1 MKRLLVIILATF
13 LFNCQN
19 KKKPEYTISGK
30 NIEIIGDTVFL
41 KKFKHFDYLDDN
53 YILDTCIVN
62 DKGEFSFK
70 IKESYPKLVS
80 LTNHNKPPNTY
91 QVFKNSPEIF
101 YYSFCANFLAETPT
115 LYLENNSNYKIEH
128 WDSKLND
135 SSIIYNNKKLNQLR
149 KYYRNI
155 DYRKGYIDDNR
166 DFLDITKEEA
176 WGNVSKIRD
185 SFLSEF
191 NLDKKN
197 SQNSFKNYLNT
208 EIQLGAVN
216 DFLIWYFRKTDNNIT
231 NNFYGGLMEI
241 YNSDKWH
248 PNSVE
253 YYKLTEHYINYKLN
267 IKNGKTKKYYKPSI
281 EKYEIAK
288 EYARENIKELYAE
301 NIKKLM
307 NE

>member
-1 MKRLLVIILATF
+1 MKRLFVIILATF

-19 KKKPEYTISGK
+19 EKKPEYTILGK

-80 LTNHNKPPNTY
+80 LTNHNKTPNTY

-135 SSIIYNNKKLNQLR
+135 SSIVYNSKKLNQLR
-149 KYYRNI
+149 KYYRNV

-191 NLDKKN
+191 NLDKKY
-197 SQNSFKNYLNT
+197 SQNSYENYLNT
-208 EIQLGAVN
+208 EIKLGAVN

-231 NNFYGGLMEI
+231 NNFYRDLMEI

-248 PNSVE
+248 PSSVE

-267 IKNGKTKKYYKPSI
+267 IKNDKTIKYYKPSI

-288 EYARENIKELYAE
+288 EYARQNIKELYAE

>member
-191 NLDKKN
+191 NLDKKI
-197 SQNSFKNYLNT
+197 SQNSYENYLNT

>member
-1 MKRLLVIILATF
+1 MKRLLVIILATS

-19 KKKPEYTISGK
+19 EKKPEYTISGK

-53 YILDTCIVN
+53 YILDTCVVN

-115 LYLENNSNYKIEH
+115 LYLENNLNYKVEH

-135 SSIIYNNKKLNQLR
+135 SSIVYNNKKLNQLR
-149 KYYRNI
+149 KYYRNV
-155 DYRKGYIDDNR
+155 DYKKGYIDDNR
-166 DFLDITKEEA
+166 DFLDITKEQA

-197 SQNSFKNYLNT
+197 SQNSYENYLNT
-208 EIQLGAVN
+208 EIKLGAVN
-216 DFLIWYFRKTDNNIT
+216 DFLIWYLRKTDNNIT
-231 NNFYGGLMEI
+231 NNFYGDLMEI

-288 EYARENIKELYAE
+288 EYARENIKELYAD
-301 NIKKLM
+301 NIKKLI